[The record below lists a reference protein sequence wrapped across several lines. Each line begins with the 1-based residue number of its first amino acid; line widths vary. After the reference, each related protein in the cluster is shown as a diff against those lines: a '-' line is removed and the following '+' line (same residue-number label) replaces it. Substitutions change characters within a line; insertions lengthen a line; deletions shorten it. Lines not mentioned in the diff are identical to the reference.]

1 VTAAAPDPLAEALL
15 ERVHPIVATR
25 WTGAELRDAAPLRG
39 GQSSHTVLV
48 TLHGAPVEHVVVKV
62 APPGLEPVGN
72 RDVLRQA
79 RALDAAAALPGV
91 PVPDVLGR
99 DPGAPPEVPP
109 LFVMDFVDGDNCEPL
124 MDREVRCPAADVT
137 ERFRAAARMLA
148 ILHAAPVDELGLG
161 DEPVVELTN
170 EVDRWSRALETIPP
184 DLCPGA
190 HDLATRLAACVPAA
204 RDPVLVHGDWRLGNM
219 LAIGGEIRA
228 VIDWEIWSRSDP
240 RLDLAWFLLGAD
252 PDHVSTVRLPE
263 SVGVPAVAAL
273 CDEYGAAGGALA
285 DLAWFEA
292 LVRLKLAAVWGLIAK
307 RELARPNPRA
317 IARRFA
323 DWIPPTVVRGSA
335 LLDDHQR
342 QC

>member
-1 VTAAAPDPLAEALL
+1 VTAGALDAQAEDLR
-15 ERVHPIVATR
+15 ERVHRIVAAR
-25 WTGAELRDAAPLRG
+25 WTSAAARELAPLRG
-39 GQSSHTVLV
+39 GQSSHTLLV
-48 TLHGAPVEHVVVKV
+48 TLQGAPVDHVVVKV

-79 RALDAAAALPGV
+79 HALDAVSALPRV

-99 DPGAPPEVPP
+99 DPGAPPDVPP
-109 LFVMDFVDGDNCEPL
+109 LFVMAFVEGDSCEPL

-137 ERFRAAARMLA
+137 QRFVAAVRMLA

-161 DEPVVELTN
+161 DEPVVELVH
-170 EVDRWSRALETIPP
+170 EVERWSRAVDTIPTE
-184 DLCPGA
+184 LCPGA
-190 HDLATRLAACVPAA
+190 HDLAAQLGASVPPTV
-204 RDPVLVHGDWRLGNM
+204 DPVLVHGDWRLGNM
-219 LAIGGEIRA
+219 LAVGREIRA

-252 PDHVSTVRLPE
+252 PDHVSTVRRPE
-263 SVGVPAVAAL
+263 AVGVPTVAAL
-273 CDEYGAAGGALA
+273 CDEYGATGGELQ
-285 DLAWFEA
+285 DLPWFEA

-323 DWIPPTVVRGSA
+323 DWIPPTVVRGSE
-335 LLDDHQR
+335 LLARHQR
-342 QC
+342 SC